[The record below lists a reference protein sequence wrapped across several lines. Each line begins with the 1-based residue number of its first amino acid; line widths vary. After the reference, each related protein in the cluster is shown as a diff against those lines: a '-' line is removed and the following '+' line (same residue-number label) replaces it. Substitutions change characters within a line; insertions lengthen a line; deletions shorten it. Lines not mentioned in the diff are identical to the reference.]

1 MICRHNK
8 PLARQRNYLYPIRKL
23 AVATLLPLLREVT
36 VIVHIHMICLGKL
49 KMESLIFG
57 DLVKVREL

>member
-1 MICRHNK
+1 MICRYNK
-8 PLARQRNYLYPIRKL
+8 PPARQMNYLYPIRKL

-49 KMESLIFG
+49 
-57 DLVKVREL
+57 